1 MRLHEESCGML
12 LIISWVMRSFG
23 PRQVT
28 QRSPQMPYDTHHQAT
43 LPSKWLTDPPNAQV
57 LHWRRESTL
66 PGKPHSPNHAILA
79 GKSLP
84 RPSRPSQNYSPSC
97 ENGSIAPVKG
107 ALVPH
112 SLGEGKRVNNHSYEF
127 Q

>member
-1 MRLHEESCGML
+1 MG
-12 LIISWVMRSFG
+12 SFI
-23 PRQVT
+23 
-28 QRSPQMPYDTHHQAT
+28 DTVQQ
-43 LPSKWLTDPPNAQV
+43 P
-57 LHWRRESTL
+57 L
-66 PGKPHSPNHAILA
+66 PGHVDDPYTEHPDFALAMRTPLPRIASPENPIRNANPTPPSPAILT
-79 GKSLP
+79 GDSLP

-112 SLGEGKRVNNHSYEF
+112 SLGEGKRVNNRSYEF